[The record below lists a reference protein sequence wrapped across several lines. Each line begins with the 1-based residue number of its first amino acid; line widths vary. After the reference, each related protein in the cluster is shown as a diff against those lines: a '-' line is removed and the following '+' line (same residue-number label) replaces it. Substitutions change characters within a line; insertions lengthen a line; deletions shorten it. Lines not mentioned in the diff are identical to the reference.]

1 MTSSRATYEENVSFF
16 LVIIITE
23 LLLRHR
29 FRDQLGHCGLDR
41 RIHPRFHHSNHRNF
55 QRGSGSRDRHSFIV
69 TSPRLSLCKLLPS
82 RRCGICA
89 RQERHAR
96 VFQRTQKPN
105 SLSTGAA
112 LTKPALWRISNRLAS
127 TRLRGKS
134 SFALLFSTLFCRA
147 CALCALSAAT
157 CVCTGTVEA
166 KAVQVHV
173 GSRCL
178 QQFCCVARRLTT
190 TISQCVDQV
199 KERIC

>member
-16 LVIIITE
+16 LVIIIPE

-29 FRDQLGHCGLDR
+29 FQDQLGHCGLGR
-41 RIHPRFHHSNHRNF
+41 RLRIHPRLHHSNHRNF

-69 TSPRLSLCKLLPS
+69 TLPRLSLCKLLPS

-89 RQERHAR
+89 RQVRHAR

-134 SFALLFSTLFCRA
+134 SFALLLSTLFSELALFAHFRQPLAFAQAQWRPRQCRSM
-147 CALCALSAAT
+147 SAAD
-157 CVCTGTVEA
+157 VFSNFVVWQEG
-166 KAVQVHV
+166 
-173 GSRCL
+173 L
-178 QQFCCVARRLTT
+178 QQPSLSVLT
-190 TISQCVDQV
+190 
-199 KERIC
+199 R